1 MFEPDVLS
9 QAELLA
15 RLTGLDPSEFQH
27 VVFGV
32 RAFNA
37 NPGGDLVLGQ
47 MDVKQNQALV
57 ITSVLIGSIT
67 DNTTI
72 AGLIGAQGLPGSVNS
87 FLPFFSTDSAISDAW
102 AFLRVDGVGQIPEG
116 VVSPFAFA
124 GSCLH
129 VLAAGLVT
137 AGVSFTLVGNLIV
150 LVARFS
156 GFLCPVEAAEKL
168 RAYRT
173 LFFSSAG

>member
-47 MDVKQNQALV
+47 LDVKQNQALV
-57 ITSVLIGSIT
+57 ITSVLIGSVT
-67 DNTTI
+67 EYVDPV
-72 AGLIGAQGLPGSVNS
+72 LIGEIGLNGSKVS
-87 FLPFFSTDSAISDAW
+87 FLPFFSTDSTISDAW

-137 AGVSFTLVGNLIV
+137 AGVSFALVGNLIV